1 MHSLR
6 KNREVENMGK
16 RIDGRI
22 PQNSGDGAGFK
33 QYNAVQSPWNKLMSY
48 QDALHYAS
56 RFESVLSAAVAQAYR
71 IIIPDY
77 ATRASEMCKE
87 AYGRLLYTG
96 MNYPNDDGFGIHPF
110 MCGSYPGALIGDKG
124 DDALLMCGRCQDFG
138 TYRCEKELDVCD
150 WDICG
155 SELCRATTM
164 SLQGQADATASRHR
178 KGHKL
183 DYMMVEAKGCGDRH
197 CRIIAENREKY
208 PAPDHELW
216 ESFGPAVT
224 DDYKKYTEE
233 EDCVSESMMFREE
246 CNYRFV
252 NGTNNETDSSNQMVN
267 MSTAASLYLLPAIDN
282 AVKLEY
288 TTAEN
293 AEWIKKCV
301 LEAAGKA
308 MFGERYAIRA
318 CREWLG
324 VPDSIGEDGRVLGG
338 VIEMLLQSLVC
349 GYEIEAFN
357 KDEVIYVINRGDLA
371 ITGTQSLCEA
381 HLYMWNGMV
390 KTLVNAMWSVWEEDS
405 PKGKMRIRIGK
416 KIDKFM

>member
-1 MHSLR
+1 
-6 KNREVENMGK
+6 MGK
-16 RIDGRI
+16 KIDGRI
-22 PQNSGDGAGFK
+22 PQNSGDGAGIK

-216 ESFGPAVT
+216 ESFGPAVS
-224 DDYKKYTEE
+224 DEYKKYTEE

-267 MSTAASLYLLPAIDN
+267 LSTAASLYLLPAIDN

>member
-1 MHSLR
+1 
-6 KNREVENMGK
+6 MGK
-16 RIDGRI
+16 KIDGRI

-324 VPDSIGEDGRVLGG
+324 VPDSIGEDCRVLGG

-371 ITGTQSLCEA
+371 ITGTQSMCEA